1 MNMVNVNSLVYNTE
15 ELIAACSRSIVAPDM
30 IIIETNRIM
39 AIMNDRNI
47 DRKFIVDGCETLS
60 ILASSFLRSGYDS
73 FITKYADKTGI
84 NHGES
89 GFANKE
95 ELIKYCEFC
104 VKDGDEILGRI
115 RAAVMEQLEIENR
128 MTKDEICNLNI
139 KKFELKKEI
148 LRGIKDFELKK
159 AFCESYQN
167 LITVQDQIT
176 DYIKLSLLVNSLKEF
191 FKEYY
196 KGLN

>member
-1 MNMVNVNSLVYNTE
+1 MDMVNVNSLMYNTE
-15 ELIAACSRSIVAPDM
+15 ELIAVCSRSIVAPDM
-30 IIIETNRIM
+30 IIIETNRIL

-47 DRKFIVDGCETLS
+47 DQKFIVDGCETLS
-60 ILASSFLRSGYDS
+60 VLASSFLRSGYDS

-84 NHGES
+84 DHGES
-89 GFANKE
+89 GFADKE

-104 VKDGDEILGRI
+104 VKDGDEILGKI
-115 RAAVMEQLEIENR
+115 RTAVMVQLEVENR

-148 LRGIKDFELKK
+148 LRGIKDFELEK

-167 LITVQDQIT
+167 LITVQDQVT